1 MKLIEKEGKLCT
13 ERGAELGDVYHEV
26 DGYLVFV
33 PKAGAGCHTEY
44 SLRLIADFLENANKE
59 HDTRVKKFFNSVQ
72 QYEVFTE
79 HEQEF

>member
-1 MKLIEKEGKLCT
+1 MELVEKSGKLYT
-13 ERGAELGDVYHEV
+13 ERGSELGDVYREV

-33 PKAGAGCHTEY
+33 PKAVSGFYNEY

-59 HDTRVKKFFNSVQ
+59 HDTRVKKFLNSVQ